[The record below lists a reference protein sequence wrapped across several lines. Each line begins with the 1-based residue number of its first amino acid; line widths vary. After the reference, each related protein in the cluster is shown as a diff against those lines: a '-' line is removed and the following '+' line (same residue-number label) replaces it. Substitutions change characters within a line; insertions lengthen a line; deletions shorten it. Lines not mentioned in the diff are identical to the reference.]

1 MLMPFT
7 MPAML
12 PTIDMRLV
20 YDGLRQGNLR
30 DAQSCG
36 RRGSDGTADYVPFD
50 LTTVQCS
57 ADAPREAT
65 SWDAPAPDAVVAG
78 PPDAVAGPPD
88 AVAGPLA
95 AVAEPP
101 GVAVAESPG
110 AVVAEQPG
118 AVVAEQPGAVV
129 AGPPGAVVAV
139 LPDAVVVA
147 ALLDAVAVA
156 VPPVAVVAEPLDRD
170 SADSGSADSDSPG
183 PGSADSG
190 WAGCGGVWRPVLAE
204 LNSDAFAPR
213 CAVALP
219 TDCAPA
225 PPRGL
230 SHCDLPQAAERR
242 PCWLGGHGL
251 RWQTAPGW
259 CWRRAHSGPVPAS
272 EEHVVHDEPPVPRV
286 WRAPA
291 VRPARR

>member
-88 AVAGPLA
+88 AVAGPPDAVAEPLGVAVVVPPGAVVAEPFGVGVVVPPGAVVAEPLGAVVAEQPVA

-101 GVAVAESPG
+101 GVAVAERS
-110 AVVAEQPG
+110 E
-118 AVVAEQPGAVV
+118 
-129 AGPPGAVVAV
+129 
-139 LPDAVVVA
+139 
-147 ALLDAVAVA
+147 
-156 VPPVAVVAEPLDRD
+156 
-170 SADSGSADSDSPG
+170 
-183 PGSADSG
+183 
-190 WAGCGGVWRPVLAE
+190 
-204 LNSDAFAPR
+204 
-213 CAVALP
+213 
-219 TDCAPA
+219 
-225 PPRGL
+225 
-230 SHCDLPQAAERR
+230 ERR
-242 PCWLGGHGL
+242 VGKEGRS
-251 RWQTAPGW
+251 RW
-259 CWRRAHSGPVPAS
+259 S
-272 EEHVVHDEPPVPRV
+272 
-286 WRAPA
+286 
-291 VRPARR
+291 

>member
-88 AVAGPLA
+88 AVAGPPD
-95 AVAEPP
+95 AVAEPL
-101 GVAVAESPG
+101 GVAVVVPPG
-110 AVVAEQPG
+110 AVVAEPLGVAVAVAPG
-118 AVVAEQPGAVV
+118 AVVAAP
-129 AGPPGAVVAV
+129 
-139 LPDAVVVA
+139 
-147 ALLDAVAVA
+147 LLDAVAVA

-190 WAGCGGVWRPVLAE
+190 WAGCGGVWRP
-204 LNSDAFAPR
+204 
-213 CAVALP
+213 
-219 TDCAPA
+219 
-225 PPRGL
+225 
-230 SHCDLPQAAERR
+230 
-242 PCWLGGHGL
+242 
-251 RWQTAPGW
+251 
-259 CWRRAHSGPVPAS
+259 
-272 EEHVVHDEPPVPRV
+272 
-286 WRAPA
+286 
-291 VRPARR
+291 